1 MSKALSFWFSSC
13 SSYNYHR
20 DVAFLYKQA
29 FGSIFQAFLHML
41 LDPASSHSHRY
52 TNTNQPA
59 ALPRGL
65 EYHFT
70 RTSSELEVL
79 NSKPYLL
86 RASSFV
92 TSSARLL
99 ISHPIFLSVLPV
111 LDHQLFFLFSCYYD
125 SYETPGF
132 VFFFFTFL
140 TL

>member
-111 LDHQLFFLFSCYYD
+111 LDHQLFFYFPVIMTLMKHQ
-125 SYETPGF
+125 GL
-132 VFFFFTFL
+132 FFFFSPF
-140 TL
+140 